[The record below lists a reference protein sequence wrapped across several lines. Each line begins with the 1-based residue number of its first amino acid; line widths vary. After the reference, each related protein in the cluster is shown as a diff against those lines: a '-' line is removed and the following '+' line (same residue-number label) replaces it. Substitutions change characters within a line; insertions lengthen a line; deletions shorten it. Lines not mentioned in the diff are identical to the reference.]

1 MLCCLASTF
10 NAFVSVC
17 VVSTTPHRAR
27 AAFFR
32 HLMVCTATKKVF
44 EDVKQIAQA
53 QVESESAHAVM
64 EEAKDKASQLSSKLL
79 REGKDV
85 DVETLAKEARDIL
98 EAQKCKCS
106 ACITSIYFL

>member
-1 MLCCLASTF
+1 
-10 NAFVSVC
+10 
-17 VVSTTPHRAR
+17 
-27 AAFFR
+27 
-32 HLMVCTATKKVF
+32 MVCAAAQMVL
-44 EDVKQIAQA
+44 EEVKQIAQA
-53 QVESESAHAVM
+53 QVQFESAHAVM
-64 EEAKDKASQLSSKLL
+64 EDVKDKASQLSSKLL